1 MTGSH
6 STSDQLK
13 LWDFGSG
20 ELVEQIQYNAALNAQ
35 KDCQIYTAQLEKTQG
50 SLLIAGGSGAN
61 ELKVF
66 DGDASFNPCSRVYN
80 CSRAV
85 YSVDFNQAG
94 EVFAMGGGD
103 GVVRVFNIIKG
114 MD

>member
-1 MTGSH
+1 MES
-6 STSDQLK
+6 
-13 LWDFGSG
+13 
-20 ELVEQIQYNAALNAQ
+20 IQYNAALNSQ
-35 KDCQIYTAQLEKTQG
+35 KDCNIYAAQLEKTQG
-50 SLLIAGGSGAN
+50 SLMIAGGSGAN